1 MFHFILRRLLT
12 LIPLLLAIS
21 ILSFVLLS
29 MAPGDYL
36 SVLKG
41 NRDLSPEYIDQL
53 RREFGLDKNYLEQFG
68 LWLKKAIQF
77 DFGFSFAY
85 RMPVSELLI
94 QRIPATLLLA
104 FSSMLF
110 AWLIAIPLG
119 VLAAIYQDSIFDRLS
134 SGLAFFAL
142 SIPEFFLALL
152 AIFFA
157 AQTGWFPLGGLYS
170 ADFEFLSLPQKI
182 FDLLYHLALPTLVL
196 GIGSVASL
204 MRLMR
209 ANFLEEIRSNYV
221 MTARAKGLS
230 RNTVMFRHVLRN
242 ALNPLIT
249 ILGYSIAGLLS
260 GSLIVETIMSYPG
273 LGQLVYESLLRKDL
287 YVVMASILM
296 ASALL
301 VLGNLVSDLLLALCD
316 PRIRL
321 KR

>member
-1 MFHFILRRLLT
+1 MAHFIFRRFLT

-21 ILSFVLLS
+21 VLSFALLE

-41 NRDLSPEYIDQL
+41 NRELSPEYIDQL
-53 RREFGLDKNYLEQFG
+53 RKDFGLDKSYAEQFVI
-68 LWLKKAIQF
+68 WFKKAIQF
-77 DFGFSFAY
+77 DFGPSFAY
-85 RMPVSELLI
+85 RMPVSELLA

-104 FSSMLF
+104 FSSALF
-110 AWLIAIPLG
+110 AWIIAIPLG
-119 VLAAIYQDSIFDRLS
+119 VLAAIYQNSIFDRLA
-134 SGLAFFAL
+134 SGLAFFSL

-170 ADFEFLSLPQKI
+170 ADFEFLSFSQKTI
-182 FDLLYHLALPTLVL
+182 DILHHLVLPTFVL

-209 ANFLEEIRSNYV
+209 ANFLEEIRANYV
-221 MTARAKGLS
+221 VTARAKGLPNS
-230 RNTVMFRHVLRN
+230 IVMFRHVLRN
-242 ALNPLIT
+242 AINPLIT

-296 ASALL
+296 ASVLL
-301 VLGNLVSDLLLALCD
+301 VFGNLVSDLLLAICD

>member
-1 MFHFILRRLLT
+1 MGSFILKRVLT
-12 LIPLLLAIS
+12 LIPLLLVIS
-21 ILSFVLLS
+21 VLSFVLLS

-41 NRDLSPEYIDQL
+41 NRELSPEYIEQL
-53 RREFGLDKNYLEQFG
+53 RTEFGLDKNYVEQFG
-68 LWLKKAIQF
+68 LWLKRAIHL
-77 DFGFSFAY
+77 DFGPSFAY
-85 RMPVSELLI
+85 RMPVAQLLA

-104 FSSMLF
+104 FSATVF
-110 AWLIAIPLG
+110 AWVIAIPLG
-119 VLAAIYQDSIFDRLS
+119 VLAAIYQNSIFDRLS
-134 SGLAFFAL
+134 SGLAFFSL
-142 SIPEFFLALL
+142 SLPEFFLALL

-170 ADFEFLSLPQKI
+170 ADFEFLSWSQKI
-182 FDLLYHLALPTLVL
+182 VDLLYHLALPTFVL

-209 ANFLEEIRSNYV
+209 ANFLEEIRANYV
-221 MTARAKGLS
+221 MTARAKGLP
-230 RNTVMFRHVLRN
+230 RHAVMFRHVLRN
-242 ALNPLIT
+242 AINPLIT
-249 ILGYSIAGLLS
+249 ILGYSIASLLS

-296 ASALL
+296 ASILL
-301 VLGNLVSDLLLALCD
+301 VLGNLISDLLLALCD

-321 KR
+321 KQ

>member
-1 MFHFILRRLLT
+1 MGFFILKRFLT
-12 LIPLLLAIS
+12 LIPLLLVIS
-21 ILSFVLLS
+21 VLSFVLLA

-41 NRDLSPEYIDQL
+41 NRELSPEYIEQL
-53 RREFGLDKNYLEQFG
+53 RREFGLDKSYIEQFG
-68 LWLKKAIQF
+68 LWLKKAICL
-77 DFGFSFAY
+77 DFGPSFAY
-85 RMPVSELLI
+85 RIPVSELLA

-104 FSSMLF
+104 FSATLF
-110 AWLIAIPLG
+110 AWTIAIPLG
-119 VLAAIYQDSIFDRLS
+119 VLAAIYQNSIFDRLS
-134 SGLAFFAL
+134 SGLAFFSL
-142 SIPEFFLALL
+142 SVPEFFLALL

-170 ADFEFLSLPQKI
+170 ADFEFLSWPQKFI
-182 FDLLYHLALPTLVL
+182 DLLYHLALPTFVL

-204 MRLMR
+204 MRMMR
-209 ANFLEEIRSNYV
+209 ANFLEEIRANYV
-221 MTARAKGLS
+221 MTARAKGLP
-230 RNTVMFRHVLRN
+230 RNAVMFRHVLRN
-242 ALNPLIT
+242 AINPLIT

-296 ASALL
+296 ASILL
-301 VLGNLVSDLLLALCD
+301 VLGNLISDLLLALCD